1 MKYFNVF
8 FAAFVLLAATSCSNE
23 SEVTVSNAQTETA
36 TVPVRVHVDGFSV
49 SQSEMSVTR
58 GTAIDSYEGV
68 KALTLAFYKADGTEQ
83 TQLTQFK
90 GSTSSG
96 QTFGEFSLNLPMG
109 SYTMVLVGRGHS
121 AGDEFAIISPTSAAY
136 TEGYP
141 RETFVAT
148 QEVNITTNTA
158 QELTATLDRV
168 VAKVVVASTDNRTA
182 DVSKIRTTFSAG
194 GKSFNPSTGL
204 ATENDGYSKTLTI
217 PSTAVETITATSY
230 LFLATDEQT
239 VDVTIETIDADNNV
253 LFSKTVTNVPL
264 KRNRETTLTGAMFT
278 AGASAGSGKVK
289 ACFQAMP
296 SGSRLDRRSRIF
308 TS

>member
-1 MKYFNVF
+1 MILKKLILISI
-8 FAAFVLLAATSCSNE
+8 AGLVLLAAGCSNE
-23 SEVTVSNAQTETA
+23 SEETVNNQVPVTV
-36 TVPVRVHVDGFSV
+36 RVDGFAIE
-49 SQSEMSVTR
+49 QSEMPAKTR
-58 GTAIDSYEGV
+58 GTAVDSYEGV

-109 SYTMVLVGRGHS
+109 SYTMVVVGRGHS
-121 AGDEFAIISPTSAAY
+121 AGDEFDITSSTSAAY

-148 QEVNITTNTA
+148 QAVNITTNTA

-182 DVSKIRTTFSAG
+182 NVSKIRTTFSAG

-204 ATENDGYSKTLTI
+204 ANDNEGYIKTLTI

-239 VDVTIETIDADNNV
+239 IDVTIETLDADNNV
-253 LFSKTVTNVPL
+253 LFSKKVTNVPL
-264 KRNRETTLTGAMFT
+264 KRNRETRLTGAMFT
-278 AGASAGSGKVK
+278 AGTSAGSFMLNTDWITGNNVS
-289 ACFQAMP
+289 F
-296 SGSRLDRRSRIF
+296 
-308 TS
+308 